1 MPYRIRA
8 ARPDDAAAL
17 LAVYAP
23 YVLNTTVSF
32 EVEVPSVADFT
43 ARIERTLRDYAYL
56 VLEDLGC
63 EGHGE
68 RVGHADHANV
78 VGYAYYGA
86 FHPRAAYQWAAETSI
101 YLAPQVCGRGLGRE
115 LLSYLEALMAAQ
127 HITMA
132 EACITADNLASIA
145 FHQKMGYTRCATFT
159 TCAFK
164 QGAWQ
169 DVVWLSKQVAP
180 LATPPEP
187 LVPLDARLRD
197 SIIAQANARLA
208 ERTAAP
214 REGGGDSTGCQR

>member
-1 MPYRIRA
+1 MLAMPYRIRP

-23 YVLNTTVSF
+23 YVRDTTVSF

-56 VLEDLGC
+56 VLEDLGR
-63 EGHGE
+63 GK
-68 RVGHADHANV
+68 RVDHANV

-101 YLAPQVCGRGLGRE
+101 YLAPQACGQGLGGV
-115 LLSYLEALMAAQ
+115 LLRTLEALMAAQ

-132 EACITADNLASIA
+132 EACITADNVASIA
-145 FHQKMGYTRCATFT
+145 FHKQMGYTRCATFT

-164 QGAWQ
+164 QGTWQ
-169 DVVWLSKQVAP
+169 DVVWMSKQVAP
-180 LATPPEP
+180 LTTPPEP
-187 LVPLDARLRD
+187 LVPLDVAGRD
-197 SIIAQANARLA
+197 RIIAQANARLA
-208 ERTAAP
+208 ERAAAP
-214 REGGGDSTGCQR
+214 REGCGDSTGYQR